1 MHFAASIVTLAA
13 EAEGHGTVMLETL
26 PMLFIA
32 LAVFGVLALVTASYT
47 NVAHRHADPVEH
59 DDESSH

>member
-13 EAEGHGTVMLETL
+13 EAEHHGNVALETL
-26 PMLFIA
+26 PFAIV
-32 LAVFGVLALVTASYT
+32 AVAIFGVLALVTASYT